1 MKRIG
6 ILAVML
12 SCLLA
17 VPAHAG
23 VNISTGSGTSAL
35 STNTPYTVNFNGI
48 GGSPVIT
55 IPGLSSA
62 LTLTFTGTSTQGA
75 DSVYNFNYSIVNTS
89 TLAGAR
95 LSSFGF
101 DVDPNVKS
109 VSATGDFSTTGLTVN
124 YPVGFGKV
132 DVCFYD
138 GPGGTCTG
146 NGNGVLA
153 GGTASGTLALIFNGL
168 VNNITLSDFVDRYQA
183 FNYQGIQSAIGIQSA
198 VPEPGTW
205 AMMIVGIGFAGGALR
220 RKRQVAR
227 VAAIA

>member
-1 MKRIG
+1 M
-6 ILAVML
+6 
-12 SCLLA
+12 
-17 VPAHAG
+17 
-23 VNISTGSGTSAL
+23 
-35 STNTPYTVNFNGI
+35 
-48 GGSPVIT
+48 
-55 IPGLSSA
+55 
-62 LTLTFTGTSTQGA
+62 
-75 DSVYNFNYSIVNTS
+75 
-89 TLAGAR
+89 
-95 LSSFGF
+95 
-101 DVDPNVKS
+101 KS
-109 VSATGDFSTTGLTVN
+109 VSATGDFSTTGLNVN

-146 NGNGVLA
+146 NGNGILA

-168 VNNITLSDFVDRYQA
+168 VNDITLSDFVDRYQA

-220 RKRQVAR
+220 RKRQVVR